1 MVDSPVIIFVI
12 GAIIAAIIILMSL
25 VFLFKAVRRAKAI
38 GMDKKVV
45 TETIK
50 NSAIFSIVPS
60 IPIVIGVGIMMQFLG
75 LAIPWIRLTVIGALQ
90 YEMLAMNQAGV
101 AAGVGDAVAIA
112 TAVVIMTIA
121 ILTGPLFNA
130 IFYKKYQNK
139 LYDLQKKNERKMNA
153 ITGAMLAGMLS
164 GIMSAIIVG
173 ACFTIGNPP
182 EADASGVVTYGEI
195 TLITLASSVVL
206 TAICGAIMIFG
217 KQKWMESYALPISIL
232 GSLAIA
238 FAFVPIFA

>member
-1 MVDSPVIIFVI
+1 MVDSPAIIFVI
-12 GAIIAAIIILMSL
+12 GAIIA
-25 VFLFKAVRRAKAI
+25 AKAI

-45 TETIK
+45 TETIR

>member
-1 MVDSPVIIFVI
+1 
-12 GAIIAAIIILMSL
+12 
-25 VFLFKAVRRAKAI
+25 
-38 GMDKKVV
+38 
-45 TETIK
+45 
-50 NSAIFSIVPS
+50 
-60 IPIVIGVGIMMQFLG
+60 MMQFLG

>member
-12 GAIIAAIIILMSL
+12 GAIIAAVIILMSL

-45 TETIK
+45 TETIR

-238 FAFVPIFA
+238 FAFVPVFA

>member
-12 GAIIAAIIILMSL
+12 GAIIAAVIILMSL

-45 TETIK
+45 TETIR

-112 TAVVIMTIA
+112 TAVFIMTIA

>member
-1 MVDSPVIIFVI
+1 MVDSPAIIFVI

-45 TETIK
+45 TETIR

-60 IPIVIGVGIMMQFLG
+60 IPIVIGIGIMMQFLG

-101 AAGVGDAVAIA
+101 TAGTGDAAAIA

>member
-12 GAIIAAIIILMSL
+12 GAIIAAVIILMSL

-45 TETIK
+45 TETIR

-60 IPIVIGVGIMMQFLG
+60 IPIVIGVGIRMQFLG

>member
-12 GAIIAAIIILMSL
+12 GAIIAAVIILMSL

-45 TETIK
+45 TETIR

-238 FAFVPIFA
+238 FVFVPIFA

>member
-12 GAIIAAIIILMSL
+12 GAIIAAVIILMSL

-45 TETIK
+45 TETIR
-50 NSAIFSIVPS
+50 NSAIFSIGPS

-130 IFYKKYQNK
+130 IFYKKDQNK